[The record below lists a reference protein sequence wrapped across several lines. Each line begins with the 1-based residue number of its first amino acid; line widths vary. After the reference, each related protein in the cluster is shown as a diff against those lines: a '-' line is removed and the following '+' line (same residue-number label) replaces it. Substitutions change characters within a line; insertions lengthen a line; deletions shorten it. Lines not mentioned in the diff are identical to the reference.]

1 MKMRVFM
8 LEPYMRQKVPMAGSL
23 EFHYR
28 LVGHSYRPYVVRV
41 YRMLRQTGCASW
53 VARHLVWQMLTAGQ
67 LGEVATRDER
77 TEARQA
83 TGS

>member
-1 MKMRVFM
+1 MRMRVFM
-8 LEPYMRQKVPMAGSL
+8 LEPHMRQNKPMAGSL
-23 EFHYR
+23 EFHHR
-28 LVGHSYRPYVVRV
+28 FVGHSYRPYVVRV

-53 VARHLVWQMLTAGQ
+53 VARHLVWQMLAAGQ